1 MAITKKGGFMTKELT
16 FDEQS
21 NLLIFSAL
29 LGNKFKQKLDDLRQE
44 IMLEFET
51 LLTAFL
57 LTYHNPHDV

>member
-1 MAITKKGGFMTKELT
+1 MTKELT